1 MNRAWLVGA
10 TIVASTGFL
19 VSGASFAVPGAASAD
34 SQPAPPLHAIGAIT
48 VGGSAPAPLGAAL
61 RSAATDGLTAGGAAL
76 VPPDTVARLLAAV
89 PELAS
94 CDTADCHKRLANSV
108 GATRLVTIA
117 VDAKG
122 ELYTLAIS
130 LVDVQ
135 GRALRRRTDECIA
148 CAVPE
153 LQERVTTA
161 VRDAVTATVDDTV
174 AIVVD
179 AKPAAASLVID
190 GSDRGATPWNGELVA
205 GPHDATATDAG
216 GASIRQQIFVEA
228 RPDQHITLEIP
239 GASDR
244 RRWGNLTYAAGGAG
258 AVALLG
264 GVFLLSMDGDGTCD
278 VAGTCPR
285 QYETTAGGLMSIT
298 VGLAALGTAGWMYW
312 SDHRQER
319 SLTVAA
325 TPGGAAATFRATF

>member
-1 MNRAWLVGA
+1 MKRPWLVGA
-10 TIVASTGFL
+10 TFLAGTITASW
-19 VSGASFAVPGAASAD
+19 ASWASPAAAD
-34 SQPAPPLHAIGAIT
+34 MEKPPALHAIGAIT

-61 RSAATDGLTAGGAAL
+61 RAAATEGLTAGGAAL
-76 VPPDTVARLLAAV
+76 VPPDTVGRLLAAV
-89 PELAS
+89 PELES
-94 CDTADCHKRLANSV
+94 CDTAECHTRLASAV
-108 GATRLVTIA
+108 GASRLVTIA

-130 LVDVQ
+130 LVDVR

-153 LQERVTTA
+153 LQERVTAA
-161 VRDAVTATVDDTV
+161 VRDAITATVDDTV

-179 AKPAAASLVID
+179 ARPTATSLRID
-190 GSDRGATPWNGELVA
+190 GSERGATPWKGELVA
-205 GPHDATATDAG
+205 GPHDAIATDAT
-216 GASIRQQIFVEA
+216 GASIRQEIFVEA
-228 RPDQHITLEIP
+228 RPDQHVTLEIP
-239 GASDR
+239 GGSDR

-264 GVFLLSMDGDGTCD
+264 GIFLLSLDGSGTCD

-285 QYETTAGGLMSIT
+285 TYETTAGGFLTIT
-298 VGLAALGTAGWMYW
+298 AGVALLGTAGWMYW
-312 SDHRQER
+312 QDRRQER

-325 TPGGAAATFRATF
+325 TPAGFAASFATTF

>member
-10 TIVASTGFL
+10 TFLAST
-19 VSGASFAVPGAASAD
+19 VTASSAAAD

-76 VPPDTVARLLAAV
+76 VPPDTVARLIAAV

-94 CDTADCHKRLANSV
+94 CDTADCHKRLASAV

-130 LVDVQ
+130 FVDSE

-153 LQERVTTA
+153 LQERVTAA
-161 VRDAVTATVDDTV
+161 VRDALTATVDDTV

-179 AKPAAASLVID
+179 ARPAASSLVID
-190 GSDRGATPWNGELVA
+190 GSERGTTPWKGELVA
-205 GPHDATATDAG
+205 GPHDATATDAS

-258 AVALLG
+258 AVMLLG
-264 GVFLLSMDGDGTCD
+264 GIFLLSLDGDGTCD
-278 VAGTCPR
+278 VTGTCPR
-285 QYETTAGGLMSIT
+285 QYETTAGGILT
-298 VGLAALGTAGWMYW
+298 LGAGLALLGTAGWMYW
-312 SDHRQER
+312 QDHRQER

-325 TPGGAAATFRATF
+325 SPTGVSATYSATF